1 MSNLDNIIA
10 PHADEAMTAME
21 LESQGLEVA
30 ALQALVSPFPG
41 KELIAAMGQAVK
53 VRISGNRL
61 VICTSIS
68 EMSSCR

>member
-1 MSNLDNIIA
+1 
-10 PHADEAMTAME
+10 ME